1 MTTESFS
8 KSEIDRLGE
17 RLKRGDPSDADLRML
32 DAYRRAF
39 GDAYEFV
46 VATIRDRLRV
56 KPTGR
61 PAKSTTS
68 VIEKL
73 QRETVRLSQ
82 MQDIAGC
89 RVVARNIVEQNRLLA
104 RVKKLFPNCTFAD
117 RRQRP
122 SHGYRAVH
130 VIVHVADRPIEIQ
143 VRSKL
148 QHVWAEV
155 SERLSDSVGIAL
167 KYGRGPKRLQDE
179 LLGAADIVAKLEEQE
194 VSYAKVSKTLGRGN
208 PQVRRNAATL
218 RRARTRTVK
227 HLEEIS
233 KLSDTIELSE

>member
-1 MTTESFS
+1 MPTESFS

-89 RVVARNIVEQNRLLA
+89 RVVARNIVEQNRPA
-104 RVKKLFPNCTFAD
+104 CQSEET
-117 RRQRP
+117 
-122 SHGYRAVH
+122 
-130 VIVHVADRPIEIQ
+130 
-143 VRSKL
+143 
-148 QHVWAEV
+148 V
-155 SERLSDSVGIAL
+155 SQLHA
-167 KYGRGPKRLQDE
+167 RGPTP
-179 LLGAADIVAKLEEQE
+179 A
-194 VSYAKVSKTLGRGN
+194 
-208 PQVRRNAATL
+208 
-218 RRARTRTVK
+218 
-227 HLEEIS
+227 
-233 KLSDTIELSE
+233 SEPWL